1 MGDDVIENSTDID
14 AEVFKQIL
22 DMDDGDEEKEFSR
35 TIVFD
40 FFSQAEEKIEEMKVN
55 LQQKNLDGLSSLGH
69 FLKGSSA
76 TLGFTK
82 IKDACEAIQ
91 HLGNGLD
98 EHGQRMV
105 TDPKDSLDRIQ
116 KKVDVME
123 VDCKLLR
130 KILRRYYS
138 MDPFWM
144 RSVGRSVFPFY
155 WWPGSNWG
163 LYTFRSIKGC
173 GSYCKCLCFRMI
185 SPSFGL

>member
-138 MDPFWM
+138 MDPF
-144 RSVGRSVFPFY
+144 
-155 WWPGSNWG
+155 
-163 LYTFRSIKGC
+163 
-173 GSYCKCLCFRMI
+173 
-185 SPSFGL
+185 